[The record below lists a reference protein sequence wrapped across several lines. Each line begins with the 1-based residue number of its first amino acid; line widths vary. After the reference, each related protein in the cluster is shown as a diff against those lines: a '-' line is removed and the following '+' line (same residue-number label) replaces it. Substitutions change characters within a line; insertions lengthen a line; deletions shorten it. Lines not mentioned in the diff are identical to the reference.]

1 MFADKVLGDGAAI
14 QPEGEIVAAPC
25 DVKITML
32 YPTLHAFGLVNPDGL
47 EILVH
52 IGIDTV
58 SLQGKGFKAYVQEG
72 DSVKR
77 GDKMIRFDSYLM
89 NQKGMDMTTMT
100 LFPNADAFQ
109 LDIQRSGLVKKGQSR
124 IATYQVTVSYTHL
137 DVYKRQVSTQ
147 VRDLPRTWTASLTV
161 MFSLRKIGSEATF
174 FHSLSRIQAL
184 ISRSSRMESL

>member
-1 MFADKVLGDGAAI
+1 MLNLFKRQASSCPQTEITAVISGRLLPLSEVRDEVFAQKMLGDGAAI

-25 DVKITML
+25 DGKITML

-72 DSVKR
+72 DTVKR
-77 GDKMIRFDSYLM
+77 GDKIIRFDSYLM
-89 NQKGMDMTTMT
+89 NQKEMDMTTMT

-109 LDIQRSGLVKKGQSR
+109 LDIQRSGFVKKGQSR
-124 IATYQVTVSYTHL
+124 IATYQIKEGK
-137 DVYKRQVSTQ
+137 DK
-147 VRDLPRTWTASLTV
+147 
-161 MFSLRKIGSEATF
+161 
-174 FHSLSRIQAL
+174 
-184 ISRSSRMESL
+184 

>member
-1 MFADKVLGDGAAI
+1 MLVCPFGLF
-14 QPEGEIVAAPC
+14 PTAPC
-25 DVKITML
+25 DGKITML

-124 IATYQVTVSYTHL
+124 IATYQVKEGK
-137 DVYKRQVSTQ
+137 DK
-147 VRDLPRTWTASLTV
+147 
-161 MFSLRKIGSEATF
+161 
-174 FHSLSRIQAL
+174 
-184 ISRSSRMESL
+184 